1 MAVVLQPHQLTAI
14 SKMHNGCVLKGGVG
28 TGKTPT
34 SLGYYW
40 LHVLGGKLNDWASVS
55 PDNAV
60 DLYIFTTARKRDTLD
75 WQIWAAKFGIHEDP
89 AISVGG
95 IRLVVE
101 SYNNMVKYK
110 LVKGAF
116 IIMDEQRLVGSG
128 LWAKT
133 FQLMAKSND
142 WIMLSATPAD
152 KWEDYIP
159 LFIANGFY
167 KNRTEFVR
175 DHCVYSHFGS
185 YPKLERYV
193 GVNKLVKL
201 KHQILVEMPYQRH
214 TVRHLIE
221 VPVSYD
227 KELFNIVKEDRW
239 NPYEE
244 RPLRDVAELC
254 AVMRRVVNSD
264 TSRTEAIKSLMQTHP
279 RLIVYYNFNYELEML
294 RSLAA
299 SLTSPASSISP
310 LPTTGLL
317 PVMESDPWI
326 DTIWAKNFVPPKGEK
341 DPREKLGNIKAKAE
355 YEIKSNRTASSTTST
370 STTTGS
376 HILSG
381 ARSGSS
387 RNSQPTSA
395 ASRRSSFVAA
405 EWNGQK
411 HENVPDSDSWLYLVQ
426 YQAGAE
432 AWNCTTTDAMSF
444 FSLTYSYRFFEQSQ
458 GRIDRL
464 DTPFTN
470 LKYYPLVSTSFID
483 MMIKRALMNK
493 ENFNEKDLKDLAKL
507 FKG

>member
-1 MAVVLQPHQLTAI
+1 
-14 SKMHNGCVLKGGVG
+14 MHNGCVLKGGVG

-40 LHVLGGKLNDWASVS
+40 TRILGAKLNDWASVQT
-55 PDNAV
+55 PV
-60 DLYIFTTARKRDTLD
+60 DLYIFTTARKRDTKD
-75 WQIWAAKFGIHEDP
+75 WQIWAARFGIHEDP
-89 AISVGG
+89 SISVGG

-101 SYNNMVKYK
+101 SYNNMMKYK
-110 LVKGAF
+110 TVKGAF

-175 DHCVYSHFGS
+175 EHCVYSYFGS
-185 YPKLERYV
+185 YPKLERYIA
-193 GVNKLVKL
+193 VNKLVKL

-214 TVRHLIE
+214 TVRHLME

-227 KELFNIVKEDRW
+227 KELFERVVKDRW
-239 NPYEE
+239 NVYEE

-254 AVMRRVVNSD
+254 ATMRRVVNSD
-264 TSRTEAIKSLMQTHP
+264 SSRIEALKSLMPTHP

-299 SLTSPASSISP
+299 SH
-310 LPTTGLL
+310 TTQ
-317 PVMESDPWI
+317 
-326 DTIWAKNFVPPKGEK
+326 
-341 DPREKLGNIKAKAE
+341 
-355 YEIKSNRTASSTTST
+355 ASSTSPRST
-370 STTTGS
+370 
-376 HILSG
+376 
-381 ARSGSS
+381 
-387 RNSQPTSA
+387 A
-395 ASRRSSFVAA
+395 ASFQAA
-405 EWNGQK
+405 EWNGQR
-411 HENVPDSDSWLYLVQ
+411 HEEVPTTDSWLYLVQ

-432 AWNCTTTDAMSF
+432 AWNCTTTDAMAF

-470 LKYYPLVSTSFID
+470 LKYYALVSASLID
-483 MMIKRALMNK
+483 GMIKRALTNK
-493 ENFNEKDLKDLAKL
+493 ENFNEKDVKELAKL